1 LAEWLHFGDEKF
13 QKLEE
18 KGVQEASKCAFV
30 LVAGGLGERIGYDG
44 PKVKL
49 LHLFT
54 LGVHQIST
62 YESSK

>member
-1 LAEWLHFGDEKF
+1 LHFGDEKF

-54 LGVHQIST
+54 LVFINFVPM
-62 YESSK
+62 KAPNILLP

>member
-18 KGVQEASKCAFV
+18 KGVQEAFV